1 MLRWIFRA
9 LNNDKQKAFCIW
21 ALEYILASK
30 TNTIDQN
37 MAIRLIEKI
46 AASRGNKITAFLMKE
61 E

>member
-1 MLRWIFRA
+1 MKWLFK
-9 LNNDKQKAFCIW
+9 LLSKEKQKEFAVW
-21 ALEYILASK
+21 ALDYILKSK

-46 AASRGNKITAFLMKE
+46 AASRGNKVTAFLMKE

>member
-1 MLRWIFRA
+1 MIKMIFKW
-9 LNNDKQKAFCIW
+9 LSKDSQKEFAVW
-21 ALEYILASK
+21 ALEYILQSK

-46 AASRGNKITAFLMKE
+46 TASRGNKVTAFLMKE